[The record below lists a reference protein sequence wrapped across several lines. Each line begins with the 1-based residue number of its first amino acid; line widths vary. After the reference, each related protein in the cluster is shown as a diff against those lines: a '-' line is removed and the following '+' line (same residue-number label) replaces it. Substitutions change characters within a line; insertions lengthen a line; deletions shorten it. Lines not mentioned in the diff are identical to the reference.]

1 VDELADAVAARLAAQ
16 GQAGAGADGWYDQ
29 DSAPIARRAYLD
41 ACRKGELCS
50 KRIGKSVLVKR
61 ADLDTWIEAHGG
73 PERRPAEVALQAPTE
88 PTTDDLLRSA
98 GIVLRAPTGPPAGK
112 VKPPVTTPQ
121 RRTARRPK

>member
-1 VDELADAVAARLAAQ
+1 VDELAEAV
-16 GQAGAGADGWYDQ
+16 
-29 DSAPIARRAYLD
+29 PFARRAYLD
-41 ACRKGELCS
+41 ACRKGQLRH

-61 ADLDTWIEAHGG
+61 ADLDAWIEAHGG
-73 PERRPAEVALQAPTE
+73 PERRPAEAPPQAPAE

-121 RRTARRPK
+121 RRAARRPK

>member
-1 VDELADAVAARLAAQ
+1 VDELADAVAARLAGQ
-16 GQAGAGADGWYDQ
+16 GQAEAGTDGWYDQ

-41 ACRKGELCS
+41 VCRKGELRH

-61 ADLDTWIEAHGG
+61 ADLDAWIDAHGG
-73 PERRPAEVALQAPTE
+73 PERRPAEAPPQAPAE

-112 VKPPVTTPQ
+112 VKLPVTTP
-121 RRTARRPK
+121 RRRVGRRAG